1 MVNSELSGEGLIL
14 CYYGDDFTGSTD
26 ALEALGLNGFFP
38 VLFLNPP
45 SDDQVARFPGCR
57 AVGVAGTSRS
67 RSPAWMSQELT
78 PVFTRLKQLG
88 APTCHYKVCSTF
100 DSSPEI
106 GNIGRALEI
115 GQEVFA
121 APYVPVVVG
130 VPAMGRYTLFG
141 HLFANFD
148 GRIYRIDRHPAMRSH
163 PVTPMT
169 ESDLALHL
177 SRQTQ
182 KKIRL
187 MDILSLQSPGL
198 DERFAA
204 LQREG
209 AEVILFDVL
218 DESSLKQI
226 GRILWSQRPPGTSFV
241 VGSSGVEYALMA
253 HWRAT
258 DQLPPPPAFGQPR
271 SVDRLVVVSGSCSPN
286 TEKQIRWSLERGFVG
301 IPIDARALVSAET
314 QISARNLLLN
324 QALRELAEGRSI
336 VLYTALASADSAR
349 ARATVAAESSFGSA
363 LGEQLGILLRE
374 LILRSGVRRVVI
386 AGGDTSSYIG
396 WQLSLEAL
404 TMASPLIRG
413 APLCRTH
420 SHEPALDGLELVFKG
435 GQVGAEDCFGRV
447 REGQVY
453 SPDVTR

>member
-1 MVNSELSGEGLIL
+1 VDCKLSQDGLVL

-26 ALEALGLNGFFP
+26 ALEVLGLNGFSP

-45 SDDQVARFPGCR
+45 DDAQVARLPGCR

-67 RSPAWMSQELT
+67 RSPEWMSCALT
-78 PVFTRLKQLG
+78 PAFMRLKQLG
-88 APTCHYKVCSTF
+88 APICHYKVCSTF
-100 DSSPEI
+100 DSSPEVGSI
-106 GNIGRALEI
+106 GKALEI

-121 APYVPVVVG
+121 VPYVPVVVG
-130 VPAMGRYTLFG
+130 VPAIGRYALFG

-148 GRIYRIDRHPAMRSH
+148 GRIYRIDRHPTMRSH

-187 MDILSLQSPGL
+187 MDILSLQSPDL
-198 DERFAA
+198 DERFTA

-209 AEVILFDVL
+209 PEVILFDVL
-218 DESSLKQI
+218 DESSLARV
-226 GRILWSQRPPGTSFV
+226 GRILWLHRPPGTSFI

-258 DQLPPPPAFGQPR
+258 GQLPPPPAFEQPR
-271 SVDRLVVVSGSCSPN
+271 PVDRLVVVSGSCSPN
-286 TEKQIRWSLERGFVG
+286 TEIQIQWSLERGFVG
-301 IPIDARALVSAET
+301 IPIGAQALVSAET
-314 QISARNLLLN
+314 RISARDQLLK
-324 QALRELAEGRSI
+324 QALRELSEGHSI
-336 VLYTALASADSAR
+336 VLYTALASKDSAR
-349 ARATVAAESSFGSA
+349 AREIAAAESSFGLT

-374 LILRSGVRRVVI
+374 LLLRSGVRRVAI

-396 WQLSLEAL
+396 RQLSIEAL
-404 TMASPLIRG
+404 TMASPLVRG
-413 APLCRTH
+413 APLCRAH
-420 SHEPALDGLELVFKG
+420 SDEPTLDGLELIFKG

-453 SPDVTR
+453 SA